1 MDLSNVFVTEGVPY
15 LTYVKPPNYNE
26 ILLDIKKVGKPVI
39 IEGQAGT
46 GKTSTILKIIDE
58 LKDKINIQYFS
69 ARKRDDL
76 LEILKLSNE
85 PRKGNFVIDDFH
97 RLPNIIKRNLS
108 NMAKVSADEGE
119 DSNYPK
125 LVIIGI
131 NQTGTELLTLS
142 PDIAKR
148 CGIHK
153 IKPGS
158 EKDILEIIEKGEFL
172 LNAKFLRPKIIYTES
187 KGDYWLAQI
196 LCQTFCLKSNIV
208 ERQKETQLITAK
220 INEVR
225 KSIID
230 RLENSFGPTVK
241 EFCRGKRFRPSNN
254 SYFKFLE
261 SISKSE
267 EYPVDLNEILGT
279 VENSHKNAINSIKDH
294 RLEIHI
300 KDKPLLAANFYY
312 SKETKLFNIEDPALQ
327 YFIKHIDWKRLY
339 KECGFTKSNN
349 NYVFDVAIS
358 FAGENR
364 KLAEEITSYLRIL
377 DYEVFYDELYEANYI
392 GSSWTKEFERIFTT
406 DSKYVICLL
415 DEFHKTKIW
424 PTFERECFVEKVP
437 LNQLIPIFLDESTFV
452 GIPQDL
458 IGIKFNYK
466 EEDLDANLRD
476 KIFEEIVLKVIK
488 KID

>member
-26 ILLDIKKVGKPVI
+26 ILLDMKKVGKPVV

-46 GKTSTILKIIDE
+46 GKTSTVLKIIDD
-58 LKDKINIQYFS
+58 LKDKVIFKYLS

-76 LEILKLSNE
+76 LEILKLSND
-85 PRKGNFVIDDFH
+85 PKKGNYVIDDFH
-97 RLPNIIKRNLS
+97 RLPDIIKKNLS
-108 NMAKVSADEGE
+108 NIAKVSADEGH

-158 EKDILEIIEKGEFL
+158 EKAIMEIIEKGEFL
-172 LNAKFLRPKIIYTES
+172 LNIKFLRPKIIFTES

-196 LCQTFCLKSNIV
+196 LCQTFCLKSDIV
-208 ERQKETQLITAK
+208 ERQEESQLITAK
-220 INEVR
+220 ISEVR

-230 RLENSFGPTVK
+230 RLENSFNPIVK

-254 SYFKFLE
+254 SYFKFLQLT
-261 SISKSE
+261 SQCDD
-267 EYPVDLNEILGT
+267 YPIDLNELIGT
-279 VENSHKNAINSIKDH
+279 AENSDKNAVNSIKDH

-300 KDKPLLAANFYY
+300 KDKPLLSTNFYY

-327 YFIKHIDWKRLY
+327 YYIKHIDWKKLY
-339 KECGFTKSNN
+339 KECGFTSTNN

-364 KLAEEITSYLRIL
+364 KLAEKITFFLKIL

-392 GSSWTKEFERIFTT
+392 GSSWSKEFERIFTT

-415 DEFHKTKIW
+415 DNFHKNKIW
-424 PTFERECFVEKVP
+424 PTFERECFAEKVP
-437 LNQLIPIFLDESTFV
+437 LKQLIPVFLDDTKFV

-458 IGIKFNYK
+458 IGIKFKYEQEEINEK
-466 EEDLDANLRD
+466 VEDLIFREIIL
-476 KIFEEIVLKVIK
+476 KIVK